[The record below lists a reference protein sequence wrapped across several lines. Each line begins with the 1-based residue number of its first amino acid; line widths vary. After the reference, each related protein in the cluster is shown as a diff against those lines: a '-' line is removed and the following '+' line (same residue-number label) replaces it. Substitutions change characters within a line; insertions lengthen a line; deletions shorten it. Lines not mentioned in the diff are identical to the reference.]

1 MIEQILDELAEIK
14 AQIDLLNIDKQ
25 KQIDSVITDEQR
37 AAIRDIEC
45 EFNNKAE
52 AAQANASE
60 LESKVKT
67 LVVEHGKSVKS
78 SRLQAVYMSPKV
90 TWDSKA
96 LDGYALNNPAL
107 YAFRK
112 EGEASVQIRVVKG

>member
-1 MIEQILDELAEIK
+1 MIEQILEDLAEIR

-25 KQIDSVITDEQR
+25 KQIDSVITEEQR
-37 AAIRDIEC
+37 AAIRDIEF
-45 EFNNKAE
+45 EFHEKVE
-52 AAQANASE
+52 AAQANATE
-60 LESKVKT
+60 LESKVKP

-112 EGEASVQIRVVKG
+112 EGEASVQIRVVK

>member
-1 MIEQILDELAEIK
+1 MIEQILEQLAEIRS
-14 AQIDLLNIDKQ
+14 QIDLLNVDK
-25 KQIDSVITDEQR
+25 KNAIDSVITDEQR
-37 AAIRDIEC
+37 AAIRDIEF
-45 EFNNKAE
+45 EFSEKVE
-52 AAQANASE
+52 AAQANATE
-60 LESKVKT
+60 LESKVKP

-112 EGEASVQIRVVKG
+112 EGEASVQIRVVK

>member
-1 MIEQILDELAEIK
+1 MIEQILEELAEIR

-37 AAIRDIEC
+37 AVIRDIEF
-45 EFNNKAE
+45 EFSEKVE
-52 AAQANASE
+52 AAQANATE
-60 LESKVKT
+60 LESKVKP

-112 EGEASVQIRVVKG
+112 EGEASVQIRVVK

>member
-1 MIEQILDELAEIK
+1 MIEQVLEQLAEIR

-25 KQIDSVITDEQR
+25 KQIDSVITEEQR
-37 AAIRDIEC
+37 AAIRDIEF
-45 EFNNKAE
+45 EFSEKVE
-52 AAQANASE
+52 AAQANATE
-60 LESKVKT
+60 LESKVKP

-112 EGEASVQIRVVKG
+112 EGEASVQIRVVK

>member
-1 MIEQILDELAEIK
+1 MIEQLLEQLAEIRT
-14 AQIDLLNIDKQ
+14 QIDLLNSDKS

-37 AAIRDIEC
+37 SVIRDIEF
-45 EFNNKAE
+45 EFGEKLE

-60 LESKVKT
+60 LEIRVKA
-67 LVVEHGKSVKS
+67 LVAEHGRSVKS